1 MIMNYSMDIMTYIL
15 NDQEYLNS
23 VFLLATNPTS
33 SLQECANAIQF
44 VYDIVY
50 QIKTYHQYL

>member
-15 NDQEYLNS
+15 NDVDYLNQ
-23 VFLLATNPTS
+23 VFLMATSPSTSLAD
-33 SLQECANAIQF
+33 CANAIHF

-50 QIKTYHQYL
+50 QVKTYH